1 MEIIESPLEP
11 HVEELAIKRSR
22 FIGVAIPFDHSTAM
36 KDLLREVQEDYPRAT
51 HYCWA
56 YKTHF
61 PRRDEGFS
69 DGGEP
74 SGTAGR
80 PILNAILSSGMS
92 QVAVVVVRYYGG
104 IKLGVRG
111 LIDAYN
117 LAAKAAL
124 EGCQRVVLERC
135 LPVSFTL
142 DYSKEDQLRHW
153 WHRMG
158 LRGDAIRWNYREKL
172 EASGI
177 IPEEM
182 KGALEKF
189 LDQVSYH
196 GEVVCRFGEIQ
207 LLASPLEK
215 NRPQGDHGVQ
225 GSQV

>member
-11 HVEELAIKRSR
+11 NVEELVVKRSR

-36 KDLLREVQEDYPRAT
+36 KDLLRGVQEKYPRAT

-56 YKTHF
+56 YKTHS

-124 EGCQRVVLERC
+124 DGCKRAVLERC
-135 LPVSFTL
+135 IPVTFTL
-142 DYSKEDQLRHW
+142 DYSKADQLRHW
-153 WHRMG
+153 WNRMG
-158 LRGDAIRWNYREKL
+158 LKGDAIRWDYREKL
-172 EASGI
+172 EALGI
-177 IPEEM
+177 IPEGM
-182 KGALEKF
+182 KEVLEEF
-189 LDQVSYH
+189 LDQACSH
-196 GEVVCRFGEIQ
+196 GGILCRFGEPQ
-207 LLASPLEK
+207 LSVSPLER
-215 NRPQGDHGVQ
+215 NRTP
-225 GSQV
+225 

>member
-1 MEIIESPLEP
+1 MEAIESPLER
-11 HVEELAIKRSR
+11 HVEEVVIKRSR
-22 FIGVAIPFDHSTAM
+22 FIGVVLPFDHSAPM
-36 KDLLREVQEDYPRAT
+36 KELLREVQEDYPRAT

-61 PRRDEGFS
+61 PRRDEGCS

-80 PILNAILSSGMS
+80 PILNAILSSRMS

-124 EGCQRVVLERC
+124 NGCKRTVLERC
-135 LPVSFTL
+135 IPVTFNL

-153 WHRMG
+153 WGRMG
-158 LRGDAIRWNYREKL
+158 LRADAIRWDYRERL
-172 EASGI
+172 EAQGI
-177 IPEEM
+177 IPEEL
-182 KGALEKF
+182 KGALEEF
-189 LDQVSYH
+189 LDHVSH
-196 GEVVCRFGEIQ
+196 GDIICRMGEVQ
-207 LLASPLEK
+207 LSLSPLEK
-215 NRPQGDHGVQ
+215 NRPA
-225 GSQV
+225 